1 MKAGKKKSGI
11 DEKIAY
17 ACQCHSEAALLRA
30 DTSSLTDLNEDAKM
44 YENIAEQALALK
56 DEPIPVAGGEIVAY
70 AGNEHDMQLALSHSH
85 ELKNK
90 PMVAARASQQRLQL
104 AEEAGV
110 LSLAADAL
118 EGIEN
123 PTAIEK
129 MLGHQIA
136 AAHKMAMKLMAK
148 ADDATDTLEVQ
159 FHLAKVS
166 VLIGQAAKLM
176 RACQS
181 GLQALMKA
189 RNGGKQEV
197 VVQHIHVEKDAQAVV
212 AAKMDYPD
220 RGAGRKGRGG
230 GHES

>member
-1 MKAGKKKSGI
+1 MKTVREKSGI
-11 DEKIAY
+11 DEQIAY
-17 ACQCHSEAALLRA
+17 ACQCHTEAALLRA
-30 DTSSLTDLNEDAKM
+30 DTTSHISLDEDVEM
-44 YENIAEQALALK
+44 YENIAEQVLTLK
-56 DEPIPVAGGEIVAY
+56 EAPVAIAGGEIVAY
-70 AGNEHDMQLALSHSH
+70 AGNDHDRQLALSHEN

-90 PMVAARASQQRLQL
+90 PMVAARASQQRMQL

-148 ADDATDTLEVQ
+148 ADDATDTLEGQ
-159 FHLAKVS
+159 FHLAKAS
-166 VLIGQAAKLM
+166 VLIGQATKLM

-220 RGAGRKGRGG
+220 RGAGRQGRRGG
-230 GHES
+230 DES